1 VEQSWSKIAYLLV
14 SYHVTSLG
22 KPLVVVD
29 NQRDLCYTQHGN
41 LTDPKPNSNP
51 NI

>member
-1 VEQSWSKIAYLLV
+1 LKIAYLLI
-14 SYHVTSLG
+14 SYYVTLLG

-29 NQRDLCYTQHGN
+29 NQQDLCYTQDGN

-51 NI
+51 NP